1 MHHYSTE
8 STHGPQ
14 TYENFDGVIL
24 STDNIWAEISVS
36 MFPWTE
42 VCKLCLQQACSVSV
56 DLQP

>member
-24 STDNIWAEISVS
+24 TTDNIWAEISVC
-36 MFPWTE
+36 FHE
-42 VCKLCLQQACSVSV
+42 LKCANYAYNKHAL
-56 DLQP
+56 